1 MEEPKVS
8 LRHWTLVISI
18 KAIWPV
24 LQFIHWRRHRSLGSC
39 IIFRSDYCMIIKLF
53 FLMKIM
59 ICGQT
64 CNLTRHVNL
73 QSFSVCCLEMFFYST
88 SATLF
93 VRNVRPVPLYL
104 YRDGKN
110 GKYPPK
116 YPPLFNT
123 EKHWKKTKF
132 WHEKK
137 RSKISISINVDFHQ
151 NLFCDSDSAHFL
163 KFLAYS

>member
-1 MEEPKVS
+1 MEEPKVF

-73 QSFSVCCLEMFFYST
+73 QSFSVCCLEMFFHST

-93 VRNVRPVPLYL
+93 VRNVRPVLLYL

-110 GKYPPK
+110 GKYPQNT
-116 YPPLFNT
+116 PLFLTLRNT
-123 EKHWKKTKF
+123 EKNEILTRKK
-132 WHEKK
+132 KK
-137 RSKISISINVDFHQ
+137 RNIYLHQCRFSSKSFLRFGFSA
-151 NLFCDSDSAHFL
+151 LF
-163 KFLAYS
+163 